1 MGFTTGAKILASIID
16 EIADGLIATPG
27 GYWTDG
33 DPEWNTNN
41 KTLNMARR
49 SLRYTNV
56 GEDIYITLEAIN
68 TNNIIVYYNG
78 QYQYRYAKGLRIG
91 FSSSWDST
99 AHVPSSTTY
108 RSLVQFEAQYTNTQ
122 SNTKPYTTPA
132 DMATLQIT
140 YYLWIE
146 SNGFVITGK
155 PEPFAN
161 DDRQGSFVVVLERCP
176 NKEYA
181 DGATNF
187 FCYNIASYVNYT
199 NDAAY
204 PANNFM
210 RPFIYQTSNS
220 AYDSYGTMDMTG
232 IIFPQVPYY
241 AYKSSGNGKVYYI
254 KPIISNAPDERSPIF
269 QSELFFLYSE
279 GIGLVDGD
287 VIALE
292 GSTTKYLCKALD
304 SPDVTYRLPIAMK
317 YVA

>member
-27 GYWTDG
+27 GYWTNG
-33 DPEWNTNN
+33 DVAWNTND
-41 KTLNMARR
+41 KTLDNARR
-49 SLRYTNV
+49 SLRYLNGT
-56 GEDIYITLEAIN
+56 EEIYITLEAIN
-68 TNNIIVYYNG
+68 TLVTIYNSG
-78 QYQYRYAKGLRIG
+78 GSGVNARAAKGLRVG
-91 FSSSWDST
+91 FSAGWDSIT
-99 AHVPSSTTY
+99 HVPTSTTY
-108 RSLVQFEAQYTNTQ
+108 RSVVQFESQYFPYNQ
-122 SNTKPYTTPA
+122 SPTGAA
-132 DMATLQIT
+132 DLATLQVT

-155 PEPFAN
+155 PEPHAR
-161 DDRQGSFVVVLERCP
+161 DDRQGSFVVVIERNP
-176 NKEYA
+176 NKEYT

-187 FCYNIASYVNYT
+187 FCYNLASYMNYSS
-199 NDAAY
+199 NANY
-204 PANNFM
+204 PVNNFM
-210 RPFIYQTSNS
+210 RPFLYQIGSSSSIDTN
-220 AYDSYGTMDMTG
+220 AMEMAG
-232 IIFPQVPYY
+232 IIFPQAPYY
-241 AYKSSGNGKVYYI
+241 AFKSSGNGKVYYV
-254 KPIISNAPDERSPIF
+254 KPIISDTSDERSPIF

>member
-1 MGFTTGAKILASIID
+1 MGFTTGAKILANIID

-27 GYWTDG
+27 GYWTNG
-33 DPEWNTNN
+33 DAAWNTSDKTFNN
-41 KTLNMARR
+41 ARR
-49 SLRYTNV
+49 SLRYTN
-56 GEDIYITLEAIN
+56 GIEDIYITLEAIN
-68 TNNIIVYYNG
+68 TSGLVVYYSAPT
-78 QYQYRYAKGLRIG
+78 YRYAKGLRVG
-91 FSSSWDST
+91 FSSSWDIN

-108 RSLVQFEAQYTNTQ
+108 RSLVQFESQYA
-122 SNTKPYTTPA
+122 SNTDPYTTAA

-155 PEPFAN
+155 PEPHVN
-161 DDRQGSFVVVLERCP
+161 DDRQGSFVVVIERNQ

-187 FCYNIASYVNYT
+187 FCYNLSSYLNYT
-199 NDAAY
+199 YDALY

-210 RPFIYQTSNS
+210 RPFLYQTGNLGV
-220 AYDSYGTMDMTG
+220 DTYGTMDMTG
-232 IIFPQVPYY
+232 IIFPQAPYY
-241 AYKSSGNGKVYYI
+241 AFKSSGNGKVYYV
-254 KPIISNAPDERSPIF
+254 KPIISDTSDERSPIF

-292 GSTTKYLCKALD
+292 GSTTKFLCKALD